1 MMRSMTGFGQAQRS
15 IGGAQYVVEIRSL
28 NSRYFKATV
37 RLPELWSAYEADI
50 EKHLRERLRRGAVHL
65 TMRMKTTSADM
76 AHQVNTGVLERYVEQ
91 LDIVRPDQTDVA
103 MSMDLASLLLLPG
116 VCSPPELQEMV
127 EGARTEL
134 MKLIDDAIKAVLAM
148 RGEEGKAIAADL
160 EGHCSVIEERG
171 KHIAQRAPLVLKE
184 YHQRLKR
191 RVAEL
196 TGSAELALDQQE
208 LAREVAIYAER
219 CDIAEELSRLQSHLG
234 QFRSTMQAED
244 QPGRKL
250 DFIAQEM
257 LREANTIAA
266 KGNDAEITREIVDV
280 KSAVDRIKEQVQNVE

>member
-1 MMRSMTGFGQAQRS
+1 MMRSMTGFGQAQRN
-15 IGGAQYVVEIRSL
+15 IGGAQCVVEVRSL

-50 EKHLRERLRRGAVHL
+50 EKHVRDRLRRGAVHL
-65 TMRMKTTSADM
+65 TMRMKTTSPDM
-76 AHQVNTGVLERYVEQ
+76 AHQVNTDVLERYVEQ
-91 LDIVRPDQTDVA
+91 LDTVRPDQTDVA

-127 EGARTEL
+127 EGARAEL
-134 MKLIDDAIKAVLAM
+134 MKLVDEAIAGLLAM
-148 RGEEGKAIAADL
+148 RAEEGKAIDADL
-160 EGHCSVIEERG
+160 EDQCRLIEERG
-171 KHIAQRAPLVLKE
+171 KQIAQRAPQVLKD

-196 TGSAELALDQQE
+196 TGSAELALDEQE

-219 CDIAEELSRLQSHLG
+219 CDIAEELLRLESHLG
-234 QFRSTMQAED
+234 QFRSTMRSED

-266 KGNDAEITREIVDV
+266 KGNDAEITRAIVDV
-280 KSAVDRIKEQVQNVE
+280 KSAIDRIKEQVQNVE